1 MLEPRERV
9 RKPRAVMRQRI
20 FAGAGADVFGS
31 RGQTEADAIMALM
44 VSRAFPSK
52 RLFT

>member
-1 MLEPRERV
+1 MFEPRERV
-9 RKPRAVMRQRI
+9 RKPHAVMRQRK
-20 FAGAGADVFGS
+20 FAAGGAEVIGTRS
-31 RGQTEADAIMALM
+31 QSEADAIMALM